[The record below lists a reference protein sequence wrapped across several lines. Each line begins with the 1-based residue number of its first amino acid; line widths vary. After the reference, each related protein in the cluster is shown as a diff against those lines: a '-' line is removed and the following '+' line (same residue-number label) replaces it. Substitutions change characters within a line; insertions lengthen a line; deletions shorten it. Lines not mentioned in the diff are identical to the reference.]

1 VFRHDK
7 AAAVRPDTE
16 ADVVSLC
23 FDTTEQQQYDLILKP
38 TSCRCVSTRQSSS
51 SMTYKVHKVLTLTAK
66 KRDQRGLQNSD
77 KNKLVEI
84 KVKLEAN

>member
-1 VFRHDK
+1 MH
-7 AAAVRPDTE
+7 A
-16 ADVVSLC
+16 
-23 FDTTEQQQYDLILKP
+23 LKFI
-38 TSCRCVSTRQSSS
+38 
-51 SMTYKVHKVLTLTAK
+51 VHKVLTLTAK

>member
-1 VFRHDK
+1 MDIDPHIDNSVSSLPCDVVHDK
-7 AAAVRPDTE
+7 
-16 ADVVSLC
+16 
-23 FDTTEQQQYDLILKP
+23 F
-38 TSCRCVSTRQSSS
+38 
-51 SMTYKVHKVLTLTAK
+51 KVHKVLTITAK

>member
-1 VFRHDK
+1 MQSTPVVQLSHLRK
-7 AAAVRPDTE
+7 LWRDT
-16 ADVVSLC
+16 V
-23 FDTTEQQQYDLILKP
+23 
-38 TSCRCVSTRQSSS
+38 
-51 SMTYKVHKVLTLTAK
+51 MVHKVLTLTAK

>member
-1 VFRHDK
+1 MVSLQLIS
-7 AAAVRPDTE
+7 ATSAYLLLPSQ
-16 ADVVSLC
+16 VVSIC
-23 FDTTEQQQYDLILKP
+23 DLQRLALYWFHAP
-38 TSCRCVSTRQSSS
+38 GLQLDNEVHSQRTSH
-51 SMTYKVHKVLTLTAK
+51 MEVHKVLTLTAK

>member
-1 VFRHDK
+1 
-7 AAAVRPDTE
+7 
-16 ADVVSLC
+16 L
-23 FDTTEQQQYDLILKP
+23 QQEIHQ
-38 TSCRCVSTRQSSS
+38 VQ
-51 SMTYKVHKVLTLTAK
+51 VHKVLTLTAK